1 MKSSSFKK
9 ELKARV
15 LGLAAIERSW
25 CRQASCL
32 IWLKE
37 GDACTRFFHLRTNR
51 RSQKNSIP
59 YLIDESGTLAWAHKD
74 KEAILHSH
82 FQNILGTIER
92 RQVTLD

>member
-37 GDACTRFFHLRTNR
+37 GDACTRF